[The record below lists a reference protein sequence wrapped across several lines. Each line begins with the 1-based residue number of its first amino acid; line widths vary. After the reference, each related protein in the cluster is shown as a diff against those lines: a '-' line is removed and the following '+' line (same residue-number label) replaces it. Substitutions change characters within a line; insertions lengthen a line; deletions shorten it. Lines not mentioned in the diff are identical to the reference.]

1 MVVIVI
7 ISNIND
13 DDDSTSNND
22 LDGKSNSNSTV
33 DDDSNS
39 NVKVKVRTVYSI
51 NYNCA
56 TPSESLETLVTQW
69 QYCAPLFLPED
80 KVSLTPI
87 LPRLASVGMTSPMKF
102 ILDIL
107 PRHC

>member
-1 MVVIVI
+1 MI

-13 DDDSTSNND
+13 HDDSTSNND

-33 DDDSNS
+33 DDDSNR
-39 NVKVKVRTVYSI
+39 NVKVRTVYSI

-56 TPSESLETLVTQW
+56 TPSESLEILVMQW
-69 QYCAPLFLPED
+69 HYCATLFFPED

-87 LPRLASVGMTSPMKF
+87 LLRLASVDMTSPMKF